1 MQEIKAI
8 VADYLPTGEIV
19 GDNAGNLT
27 VSISRSALRHVPNFL
42 RQLNRDPDTLKEW
55 GLSNS
60 TLEEVFLRLATASK
74 NVNEE
79 VRVWRLARQ
88 HMHTQPHT
96 ATRTATHSPTP
107 PGTAYHNTCLLH
119 TTTPGDGLCRGGRG

>member
-1 MQEIKAI
+1 MSQNRFGAGYQINLLSTPGKVKEIKAI

-79 VRVWRLARQ
+79 VRVGRLTRQ
-88 HMHTQPHT
+88 HVHTQPHT
-96 ATRTATHSPTP
+96 P
-107 PGTAYHNTCLLH
+107 LH
-119 TTTPGDGLCRGGRG
+119 GIA